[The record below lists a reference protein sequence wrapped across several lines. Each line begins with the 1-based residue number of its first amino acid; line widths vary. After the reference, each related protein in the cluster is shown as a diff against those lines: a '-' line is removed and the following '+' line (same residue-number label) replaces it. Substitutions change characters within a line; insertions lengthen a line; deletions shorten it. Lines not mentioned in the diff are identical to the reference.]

1 MSDQDKQTLEPI
13 ADKLPPQNVEA
24 EQSVLGC
31 LMLDKDVIIKVADV
45 LKPQDFYRGI
55 HQIIYEA
62 MVELYEH
69 NEPIDTLSTSNKL
82 KEKGKLDEIGGVS
95 YLTNLVNSVPTAAHV
110 SSYAHI
116 IQKKSILRRLIAAA
130 NEITFKAYKENEDV
144 EEVLDESEQKIFNV
158 SQKYLHQNFVP
169 IKPALEEAFERIDK
183 LHKGDGVL
191 RGIPTGF
198 YSLDNILGGL
208 QKADLVILASR
219 PSLGK
224 TTLALDI
231 ARHVATKEKIPVGLF
246 SLETSKEQIVDH
258 LISAQAG
265 VDLWKLRTGRLS
277 LEGEDND
284 FSKIAHAMDI
294 LSKAPI
300 YIDDAGANKLMEM
313 RTMARRLQAEYGLGL
328 IIVDYLQLMQS
339 TNFRE
344 SLVQQITE
352 ISRGLKSLAK
362 ELNVPILALSQLSRA
377 VENRSPQIPRLSDL
391 RESGS
396 IEQDA
401 DVVLFIYREDREK
414 KDASRQNVADII
426 IGKHRNGP
434 IGKVELYF
442 DENNVTFKNLETKMN
457 ELT

>member
-1 MSDQDKQTLEPI
+1 MPNQDKQTLEPI

-24 EQSVLGC
+24 EQSALGC
-31 LMLDKDVIIKVADV
+31 LMLDKDAIIKIADI
-45 LKPQDFYRGI
+45 LRPQDFYRGV
-55 HQIIYEA
+55 HQVIYEA

-95 YLTNLVNSVPTAAHV
+95 YLTSLVNSIPTAAHV
-110 SSYAHI
+110 VTYAHI

-169 IKPALEEAFERIDK
+169 IKPALKEAFERIDK
-183 LHKGDGVL
+183 LHKGDGIL

-208 QKADLVILASR
+208 QKADLLILASR

-231 ARHVATKEKIPVGLF
+231 ARHVATKEKIPVGVF

-277 LEGEDND
+277 FKGEDND
-284 FSKIAHAMDI
+284 FSRIAHAMDI

-300 YIDDAGANKLMEM
+300 YIDDAGASKLMEM

-344 SLVQQITE
+344 SLVQQVTE

-362 ELNVPILALSQLSRA
+362 ELNVPVLALSQLSRA
-377 VENRSPQIPRLSDL
+377 VESRSPQIPRLSDL

-414 KDASRQNVADII
+414 KDTSRQNVADII

-442 DENNVTFKNLETKMN
+442 DENNVSFKNLETKRN

>member
-1 MSDQDKQTLEPI
+1 MPNQNKQTLEPI

-31 LMLDKDVIIKVADV
+31 LMLDKDAIIKVADF

-55 HQIIYEA
+55 HRIIYEA
-62 MVELYEH
+62 MVGLYEH

-82 KEKGKLDEIGGVS
+82 KEKEKLDQVGGVS
-95 YLTNLVNSVPTAAHV
+95 YLTSLVNSVPTAAHV
-110 SSYAHI
+110 ISYAHI

-130 NEITFKAYKENEDV
+130 NDITFKAYKESEDV
-144 EEVLDESEQKIFNV
+144 EVILDESEQRIFNV
-158 SQKYLHQNFVP
+158 SQKYLHQNFAP

-183 LHKGDGVL
+183 LHKGDKVL
-191 RGIPTGF
+191 RGIETGF
-198 YSLDNILGGL
+198 HQLDNILGGL
-208 QKADLVILASR
+208 QRSDLIILASR

-231 ARHVATKEKIPVGLF
+231 ARHVATKEKIPVGFF
-246 SLETSKEQIVDH
+246 SLETSKEQIVDR

-265 VDLWKLRTGRLS
+265 VDSWKLRTGRLS
-277 LEGEDND
+277 SEGEDND
-284 FSKIAHAMDI
+284 FSRIAHAMDT

-300 YIDDAGANKLMEM
+300 FIDDAGSNKILEM
-313 RTMARRLQAEYGLGL
+313 RTMARRLQAEHGLGL
-328 IIVDYLQLMQS
+328 IVIDYLQLMQS
-339 TNFRE
+339 TNPRE

-352 ISRGLKSLAK
+352 ISRGLKGLAK
-362 ELNVPILALSQLSRA
+362 ELKVPVLALSQLSRA
-377 VENRSPQIPRLSDL
+377 VESRSPQIPRLSDL

-401 DVVLFIYREDREK
+401 DVVIFIYREDREK
-414 KDASRQNVADII
+414 KDTSRQNIADII

-434 IGKVELYF
+434 VGKMELYF
-442 DENNVTFKNLETKMN
+442 DENNVSFKNLETKRD